1 MKRIDYFFTLIA
13 TLLLLASCGSSGDE
27 PSPSTKPK
35 VALRMLV
42 QAPKAPSSRIAD
54 PGTSTGEADLWD
66 TFLLAFVYKSGESG
80 ANTVIVDRITRAQFD
95 QLERYND
102 NDNVR
107 YYTIQLMPGVVY
119 CYGIAYSSD
128 ATDYDI
134 YRRLQQCTSKE
145 AVDNLLIS
153 NSYAAGSA
161 DATSKFL
168 SVATGYYRDLKDKTS
183 QGTIDITNAAAS
195 AESPYNV
202 PVLRLVRL
210 ACKIDVQWDAASA
223 FTGSQLRAY
232 VTGFK
237 YTSNPSV
244 TGAGS
249 GRLFPELATS
259 TEAVGGST
267 AFLNTSEISQRNG
280 RAYHYVFP
288 ETQKAVG
295 TKPKLTFDVN
305 GVDADGTTKQSVVTV
320 NFSSQPQAATWY
332 KINATV
338 SGISAN
344 KEFTWNITQTQGT
357 N

>member
-1 MKRIDYFFTLIA
+1 MKRIDYIFTLIA
-13 TLLLLASCGSSGDE
+13 TLLLLASCGSSSDE

-35 VALRMLV
+35 VVLRMLV

-66 TFLLAFVYKSGESG
+66 TFLLAFVYKSDEAG
-80 ANTVIVDRITRAQFD
+80 ANTVIVDRITRTQFN

-153 NSYAAGSA
+153 NSYAEGSA

-168 SVATGYYRDLKDKTS
+168 SVATGYYRDLKDKTR

-195 AESPYNV
+195 AEPPYNV

-288 ETQKAVG
+288 ESQKAVG
-295 TKPKLTFDVN
+295 TKPKLTFDVK
-305 GVDADGTTKQSVVTV
+305 GVDADGTTKQSAVTV

-338 SGISAN
+338 SGISAD
-344 KEFTWNITQTQGT
+344 KQFTWNITQTQGT

>member
-66 TFLLAFVYKSGESG
+66 TFLLAFVYKSDEAG
-80 ANTVIVDRITRAQFD
+80 ANTVIVDRITRTQFN

-168 SVATGYYRDLKDKTS
+168 SVATGYYHDLKDKTR

-288 ETQKAVG
+288 ESQKAVD
-295 TKPKLTFDVN
+295 TKPKLTFDVK
-305 GVDADGTTKQSVVTV
+305 GVDAYGTTKQSVVTV

-344 KEFTWNITQTQGT
+344 KEFTWDITQTQGT

>member
-13 TLLLLASCGSSGDE
+13 TLLLLASCSSSGDE

-54 PGTSTGEADLWD
+54 PGTSTGEADNWD
-66 TFLLAFVYKSGESG
+66 TFLLAFVYKSGEAG
-80 ANTVIVDRITRAQFD
+80 ANTVIVDRLTRAQFD

-119 CYGIAYSSD
+119 CYGIAYSSQ
-128 ATDYDI
+128 ATNNDI
-134 YRRLQQCTSKE
+134 YQRLQQCTSKQ

-168 SVATGYYRDLKDKTS
+168 SVATGYYRDLKDKTR

-195 AESPYNV
+195 AELPYNV

-232 VTGFK
+232 VTGFN
-237 YTSNPSV
+237 YTSNPKVS
-244 TGAGS
+244 GLGY

-259 TEAVGGST
+259 TEAVGGSV

-288 ETQKAVG
+288 ESQKAVG
-295 TKPKLTFDVN
+295 TKPKITFNVK
-305 GVDADGTTKQSVVTV
+305 GVDAANAQKQSVVTV
-320 NFSSQPQAATWY
+320 NFKSQPQAAAWY

-338 SGISAN
+338 SGISAD
-344 KEFTWNITQTQGT
+344 KEFTWDITQTQGT

>member
-1 MKRIDYFFTLIA
+1 MKRINYIFTLIA
-13 TLLLLASCGSSGDE
+13 TLLLLASCGSSSDE
-27 PSPSTKPK
+27 PSPSAKPK

-54 PGTSTGEADLWD
+54 PGTSTGEADNWD
-66 TFLLAFVYKSGESG
+66 TFLLAFVYKSGEAG
-80 ANTVIVDRITRAQFD
+80 ANTVIVDRITRDRFN

-107 YYTIQLMPGVVY
+107 YYTLQLMPGVVY
-119 CYGIAYSSD
+119 CYGIAYSSE
-128 ATDYDI
+128 ATNNDI
-134 YRRLQQCTSKE
+134 CQSLQQCKSKE
-145 AVDNLLIS
+145 DVDNLLIS
-153 NSYAAGSA
+153 NSYASGST

-168 SVATGYYRDLKDKTS
+168 SVATGYYRNPDDKTQ
-183 QGTIDITNAAAS
+183 QGTIDITKPSAS

-237 YTSNPSV
+237 YTSNPTV
-244 TGAGS
+244 KGAGY
-249 GRLFPELATS
+249 GCLFPELATS

-288 ETQKAVG
+288 ESQKAVG
-295 TKPKLTFDVN
+295 TKPKITFDVK
-305 GVDADGTTKQSVVTV
+305 GVDADGTARQSAVTV
-320 NFSSQPQAATWY
+320 NFNSQPQAAAWY

-338 SGISAN
+338 SGISDD
-344 KEFTWNITQTQGT
+344 KEFTWDITQTQGT

>member
-13 TLLLLASCGSSGDE
+13 TLILLASCGSISDE

-35 VALRMLV
+35 VVLRMLV

-66 TFLLAFVYKSGESG
+66 TFLLAFVYKSGEAG
-80 ANTVIVDRITRAQFD
+80 ANTVIVDRITRTQFN

-134 YRRLQQCTSKE
+134 YRGLQQCTSKE

-168 SVATGYYRDLKDKTS
+168 SVATGYYRDLKDKTR

-195 AESPYNV
+195 AEPPYNV

-288 ETQKAVG
+288 ESQKAVG

>member
-1 MKRIDYFFTLIA
+1 MKRIDYIFTLIA
-13 TLLLLASCGSSGDE
+13 TLILLASCGSSGDE

-66 TFLLAFVYKSGESG
+66 TFLLAFVYKSGEAG
-80 ANTVIVDRITRAQFD
+80 ANTVIIDRITRTQFN

-134 YRRLQQCTSKE
+134 YRGLQQCKSKE

-161 DATSKFL
+161 DATSKFI
-168 SVATGYYRDLKDKTS
+168 SVATGYYHDLKDKTR

-288 ETQKAVG
+288 ESQKAVG

-344 KEFTWNITQTQGT
+344 KEFTWDITQTQGT

>member
-66 TFLLAFVYKSGESG
+66 TFLLAFVYKSDEAG
-80 ANTVIVDRITRAQFD
+80 ANTVIVDRITRTQFN

-134 YRRLQQCTSKE
+134 YRGLQQCTSKE

-168 SVATGYYRDLKDKTS
+168 SVATGYYRDLKDKTR

-249 GRLFPELATS
+249 GCLFPELATS
-259 TEAVGGST
+259 TKAVGGST

-288 ETQKAVG
+288 ESQKAVG

>member
-13 TLLLLASCGSSGDE
+13 TLLLLASCGSSSDE

-66 TFLLAFVYKSGESG
+66 TFLLAFVYKSGEGG

-128 ATDYDI
+128 ATNNDI
-134 YRRLQQCTSKE
+134 YQRLQQCKSKE
-145 AVDNLLIS
+145 EVDNLLIS
-153 NSYAAGSA
+153 NSYAVGSV

-168 SVATGYYRDLKDKTS
+168 SVATGYYRDLSDKTR

-237 YTSNPSV
+237 YTSNPLV
-244 TGAGS
+244 TGVGY

-267 AFLNTSEISQRNG
+267 EFLNTSEISQRNG

-288 ETQKAVG
+288 ESQKAVG
-295 TKPKLTFDVN
+295 TKPKLTFDVK

-338 SGISAN
+338 SGISAD
-344 KEFTWNITQTQGT
+344 KQFTWDITQTQGT

>member
-13 TLLLLASCGSSGDE
+13 TLILLASCGSSGDE

-66 TFLLAFVYKSGESG
+66 TFLLAFVYKSGEAG
-80 ANTVIVDRITRAQFD
+80 ANTVIVDRITRTQFN

-153 NSYAAGSA
+153 NSYAEGSA

-168 SVATGYYRDLKDKTS
+168 SVATGYYRDLEDKTR

-195 AESPYNV
+195 AEPPYNV

-288 ETQKAVG
+288 ESQKAVG

-305 GVDADGTTKQSVVTV
+305 GVDAYGNEKTSAVTV

-338 SGISAN
+338 SGISAD
-344 KEFTWNITQTQGT
+344 KQFTWDITQTQGT

>member
-13 TLLLLASCGSSGDE
+13 TLLLLASCGSSSDE

-80 ANTVIVDRITRAQFD
+80 ANTVIVDRITRTQFN

-168 SVATGYYRDLKDKTS
+168 SVATGYYHDLKDKTR

-195 AESPYNV
+195 AEPPYNV

-244 TGAGS
+244 TGAGY

-288 ETQKAVG
+288 ESQKAVG

-305 GVDADGTTKQSVVTV
+305 GVYVDGTTKQSVVTV

>member
-1 MKRIDYFFTLIA
+1 MKRIDYIFTLIA

-27 PSPSTKPK
+27 PSHSTKPK

-54 PGTSTGEADLWD
+54 PGTSTGEADNWD
-66 TFLLAFVYKSGESG
+66 TFLLAFVYKSGEAG

-102 NDNVR
+102 SDNVR
-107 YYTIQLMPGVVY
+107 YYTIQLMSGVVY
-119 CYGIAYSSD
+119 CYGIAYSSE
-128 ATDYDI
+128 ATNNDI
-134 YRRLQQCTSKE
+134 YQRLQQCTSKE

-168 SVATGYYRDLKDKTS
+168 SVATGYYRDLKDKTR

-195 AESPYNV
+195 AEPPYNV

-237 YTSNPSV
+237 YTSNPLV

-259 TEAVGGST
+259 TESVGGST

-288 ETQKAVG
+288 ESQKAVG
-295 TKPKLTFDVN
+295 TKPKLTFDVK
-305 GVDADGTTKQSVVTV
+305 GVDADGTTKQSAVTV

>member
-13 TLLLLASCGSSGDE
+13 TLILLASCGSSSDE

-35 VALRMLV
+35 VVLRMLV

-80 ANTVIVDRITRAQFD
+80 ANTVIVDRITRTQFN

-134 YRRLQQCTSKE
+134 YRGLQQCTSKE

-168 SVATGYYRDLKDKTS
+168 SVATGYYRDLKDKTR

-244 TGAGS
+244 TGAGY

-288 ETQKAVG
+288 ESQKAVG

-305 GVDADGTTKQSVVTV
+305 GVYVDGTTKQSVVTV

-344 KEFTWNITQTQGT
+344 KEFTWDITQTQGT

>member
-13 TLLLLASCGSSGDE
+13 TLILLASCGSSSDE

-35 VALRMLV
+35 VVLRMLV

-80 ANTVIVDRITRAQFD
+80 ANTVIVDRITRTQFN

-168 SVATGYYRDLKDKTS
+168 SVATGYYHDLKDKTR

-195 AESPYNV
+195 AEPPYNV

-267 AFLNTSEISQRNG
+267 EFLNTSEISQRNG

-288 ETQKAVG
+288 ESQKAVG

-305 GVDADGTTKQSVVTV
+305 GVDADGTTKQSAVTV

>member
-1 MKRIDYFFTLIA
+1 MKRINYIFTLIA
-13 TLLLLASCGSSGDE
+13 SLLLLASCGSSSDE

-66 TFLLAFVYKSGESG
+66 TFLLAFVYKSGEAG
-80 ANTVIVDRITRAQFD
+80 ANTVIVDRITRTQFD

-102 NDNVR
+102 SDNVR

-119 CYGIAYSSD
+119 CYGIAYSSQ
-128 ATDYDI
+128 ATNNDI
-134 YRRLQQCTSKE
+134 YQRLQQCKSKE
-145 AVDNLLIS
+145 EVDNLLIS
-153 NSYAAGSA
+153 NSYASTST

-168 SVATGYYRDLKDKTS
+168 SVATGYYRDLNDKTR

-195 AESPYNV
+195 AESHYNV

-210 ACKIDVQWDAASA
+210 ACKIDVQWDAATA

-244 TGAGS
+244 TGAGH

-259 TEAVGGST
+259 AEAVGGST

-288 ETQKAVG
+288 ESQKAVG
-295 TKPKLTFDVN
+295 TKPKITFDVK
-305 GVDADGTTKQSVVTV
+305 GVDAANAEKQSVVTV
-320 NFSSQPQAATWY
+320 NFKSQPQAAAWY

-344 KEFTWNITQTQGT
+344 KEFTWDITQTQGT

>member
-168 SVATGYYRDLKDKTS
+168 SVATGYYHDLKDKTR

-288 ETQKAVG
+288 ESQKAVV

-305 GVDADGTTKQSVVTV
+305 GVDAYGTTKQSAVTV

>member
-13 TLLLLASCGSSGDE
+13 TLLLLASCGISGDE
-27 PSPSTKPK
+27 PSPSAKPK

-66 TFLLAFVYKSGESG
+66 TFLLAFVYKSGEAG

-95 QLERYND
+95 QLERYYD

-119 CYGIAYSSD
+119 CYGIAYSSQ
-128 ATDYDI
+128 ATNNDI
-134 YRRLQQCTSKE
+134 YERLQQCTSKE
-145 AVDNLLIS
+145 AVDNLLIT
-153 NSYAAGSA
+153 NSYAVGSA

-168 SVATGYYRDLKDKTS
+168 SVATGYYRDLKDKTR

-195 AESPYNV
+195 AEPPYNV

-244 TGAGS
+244 TGAGY

-259 TEAVGGST
+259 TVAVGGST

-288 ETQKAVG
+288 ESQKAVG
-295 TKPKLTFDVN
+295 TKPKLTFDVK
-305 GVDADGTTKQSVVTV
+305 GVDADGTTKQSAVTV
-320 NFSSQPQAATWY
+320 NFNSQPQAATWY

-338 SGISAN
+338 SGISAD
-344 KEFTWNITQTQGT
+344 KQFTWDITQTQGT

>member
-1 MKRIDYFFTLIA
+1 MKRINYIFTLIA
-13 TLLLLASCGSSGDE
+13 TLLLLASCGSSSDE

-54 PGTSTGEADLWD
+54 PGTSTGEADNWD
-66 TFLLAFVYKSGESG
+66 TFLLAFVYKSDEGG
-80 ANTVIVDRITRAQFD
+80 TNNVVVDRITRDRFN

-102 NDNVR
+102 SDNVR
-107 YYTIQLMPGVVY
+107 YYTLQLMPGVVY

-128 ATDYDI
+128 ANNNDI
-134 YRRLQQCTSKE
+134 YERLQQCKSK
-145 AVDNLLIS
+145 ADVDNLLIS
-153 NSYAAGSA
+153 NSYASGST

-168 SVATGYYRDLKDKTS
+168 SVATGYYRNHADKTK
-183 QGTIDITNAAAS
+183 QGTIDITNPAAS

-237 YTSNPSV
+237 YTSNPKVS
-244 TGAGS
+244 GAGS
-249 GRLFPELATS
+249 GRLFPELSTS
-259 TEAVGGST
+259 TDAVGGST
-267 AFLNTSEISQRNG
+267 TFLNTSEISQRNG

-288 ETQKAVG
+288 ESQKAVG
-295 TKPKLTFDVN
+295 TKPKITFDVK
-305 GVDADGTTKQSVVTV
+305 GVDAANAEKQSVVTV
-320 NFSSQPQAATWY
+320 NFKSQPQAAAWY

-338 SGISAN
+338 SGISDD
-344 KEFTWNITQTQGT
+344 KEFTWDITQTQGT

>member
-1 MKRIDYFFTLIA
+1 MKRIDYIFTLIA

-35 VALRMLV
+35 VVLRMLV

-66 TFLLAFVYKSGESG
+66 TFLLAFVYKSGEAG

-168 SVATGYYRDLKDKTS
+168 SVATGYYHDLKDKTR

-195 AESPYNV
+195 AEPPYNV

-288 ETQKAVG
+288 ESQKAVG

-305 GVDADGTTKQSVVTV
+305 GVDAYGTTKQSAVTV

>member
-66 TFLLAFVYKSGESG
+66 TFLLAFVYKSGEAG
-80 ANTVIVDRITRAQFD
+80 ANTVIVDRITRTQFN

-168 SVATGYYRDLKDKTS
+168 SVATGYYRDLKDKTR

-195 AESPYNV
+195 AEPPYNV

-288 ETQKAVG
+288 ESQKAVG

-305 GVDADGTTKQSVVTV
+305 GVYVDGTTKQSVVTV

>member
-66 TFLLAFVYKSGESG
+66 TFLLAFVYKSGEAG

-168 SVATGYYRDLKDKTS
+168 SVATGYYHDLKDKTR

-195 AESPYNV
+195 AEPPYNV

-288 ETQKAVG
+288 ESQKAVG

-344 KEFTWNITQTQGT
+344 KEFTWDITQTQGT

>member
-1 MKRIDYFFTLIA
+1 MKRINYIFTLIA
-13 TLLLLASCGSSGDE
+13 TLLLLASCGSSSDE

-54 PGTSTGEADLWD
+54 PGTSTGEADNWD
-66 TFLLAFVYKSGESG
+66 TFLLAFVYKNDEAG
-80 ANTVIVDRITRAQFD
+80 ANTVIVDRITRDRFN

-107 YYTIQLMPGVVY
+107 YYTLQLMPGEVY
-119 CYGIAYSSD
+119 CYGIVYSSD
-128 ATDYDI
+128 ATDNDI
-134 YRRLQQCTSKE
+134 YERLQQCTSK
-145 AVDNLLIS
+145 ADVDNLLIS
-153 NSYAAGSA
+153 NSYASGST

-168 SVATGYYRDLKDKTS
+168 SVATGYYRNPDDKTQ
-183 QGTIDITNAAAS
+183 QGTIDITNPAAS

-232 VTGFK
+232 VTGFQ

-244 TGAGS
+244 TDAGS

-267 AFLNTSEISQRNG
+267 TFLNTSEISQRNG

-288 ETQKAVG
+288 ESQKAVG
-295 TKPKLTFDVN
+295 TKPKITFDVK
-305 GVDADGTTKQSVVTV
+305 GVDADHAEKQSVVTV
-320 NFSSQPQAATWY
+320 NFKSQPQAAAWY

-344 KEFTWNITQTQGT
+344 KEFTWDITQTQGT

>member
-13 TLLLLASCGSSGDE
+13 TLILLASCGSSSDE

-35 VALRMLV
+35 VVLRMLV

-66 TFLLAFVYKSGESG
+66 TFLLAFVYKSGEAG
-80 ANTVIVDRITRAQFD
+80 ANTVIVDRITRTQFN

-168 SVATGYYRDLKDKTS
+168 SVATGYYHDLKDKTR

-195 AESPYNV
+195 AEPPYNV

-288 ETQKAVG
+288 ESQKAVG

-305 GVDADGTTKQSVVTV
+305 GVDADGTTKQSAVTV

>member
-13 TLLLLASCGSSGDE
+13 TLLLLASCSSSGDE

-66 TFLLAFVYKSGESG
+66 TFLLAFVYKSGEAG

-95 QLERYND
+95 QLERY

-119 CYGIAYSSD
+119 CYGIAYSSE
-128 ATDYDI
+128 ATNNDI
-134 YRRLQQCTSKE
+134 YQRLQQCKSKE

-168 SVATGYYRDLKDKTS
+168 SVATGYYRDLSDKTR

-244 TGAGS
+244 TGAGY

-288 ETQKAVG
+288 ESQKAVG

-305 GVDADGTTKQSVVTV
+305 GVDADGKEKTSAVTV
-320 NFSSQPQAATWY
+320 NFNSQPQAATWY

-344 KEFTWNITQTQGT
+344 KEFTWDITQTQGT

>member
-1 MKRIDYFFTLIA
+1 MKRINYIFTLIA
-13 TLLLLASCGSSGDE
+13 ALLLLASCGSSNDE
-27 PSPSTKPK
+27 PSPSAQTK

-54 PGTSTGEADLWD
+54 PGTSTGEADNWD
-66 TFLLAFVYKSGESG
+66 TFLLAFVYKSGEAG
-80 ANTVIVDRITRAQFD
+80 ANTVIVDRITRDRFN

-102 NDNVR
+102 SDNVR

-128 ATDYDI
+128 ATNNDI
-134 YRRLQQCTSKE
+134 YQRLQQCKSKE

-153 NSYAAGSA
+153 NSYASGST

-168 SVATGYYRDLKDKTS
+168 SVATGYYRNPLDKTQ
-183 QGTIDITNAAAS
+183 QGTIDITKPSAS
-195 AESPYNV
+195 PESPYNV

-244 TGAGS
+244 TGVGY

-288 ETQKAVG
+288 ESQKAVG
-295 TKPKLTFDVN
+295 TKPKITFDVK
-305 GVDADGTTKQSVVTV
+305 GVDAANAEKQSVVTV
-320 NFSSQPQAATWY
+320 NFKSQPQAAAWY

-338 SGISAN
+338 SGISAD
-344 KEFTWNITQTQGT
+344 KQFTWDITQTQGT

>member
-1 MKRIDYFFTLIA
+1 MKRIDYIFTLIA

-66 TFLLAFVYKSGESG
+66 TFLLAFVYKSGEAG

-128 ATDYDI
+128 ATNNDI

-161 DATSKFL
+161 DATYKFL
-168 SVATGYYRDLKDKTS
+168 SVATGYYRDLNDKTR

-288 ETQKAVG
+288 ESQKAVG

-332 KINATV
+332 KINVTV
-338 SGISAN
+338 SGISAD
-344 KEFTWNITQTQGT
+344 KQFTWNITQTQGT

>member
-66 TFLLAFVYKSGESG
+66 TFLLAFVYKSGEAG

-102 NDNVR
+102 SDNVR
-107 YYTIQLMPGVVY
+107 YYTIQLMSGVVY
-119 CYGIAYSSD
+119 CYGIAYSSE
-128 ATDYDI
+128 ATNNDI
-134 YRRLQQCTSKE
+134 YQRLQQCTSKE
-145 AVDNLLIS
+145 EVDNLLIS
-153 NSYAAGSA
+153 NSYAEGSA

-168 SVATGYYRDLKDKTS
+168 SVATGYYRDLNDKTR

-288 ETQKAVG
+288 ESQKAVG
-295 TKPKLTFDVN
+295 TKPKLTFDVK
-305 GVDADGTTKQSVVTV
+305 GVDADGTTKQSAVTV

-338 SGISAN
+338 SGISAD
-344 KEFTWNITQTQGT
+344 KQFTWNITQTQGT

>member
-168 SVATGYYRDLKDKTS
+168 SVATGYYHDLKDKTR

>member
-66 TFLLAFVYKSGESG
+66 TFLLAFVYKNGESG

-168 SVATGYYRDLKDKTS
+168 SVATGYYRDLKDKTR

-195 AESPYNV
+195 AEPPYNV

-244 TGAGS
+244 TGAGY

-288 ETQKAVG
+288 ESQKAVG

-305 GVDADGTTKQSVVTV
+305 GVDADGTKQSVVTV

-344 KEFTWNITQTQGT
+344 KEFTWDITQTQGT

>member
-1 MKRIDYFFTLIA
+1 MKRINYIFTLIA
-13 TLLLLASCGSSGDE
+13 SLLLLASCGSSGDE

-35 VALRMLV
+35 VTLRMLV

-54 PGTSTGEADLWD
+54 PGTSTGEADNWD
-66 TFLLAFVYKSGESG
+66 TFLLAFVYQSGEAG
-80 ANTVIVDRITRAQFD
+80 ANTVIVDRITRDRFN

-102 NDNVR
+102 SDNVR
-107 YYTIQLMPGVVY
+107 YYTLQLMPGVVY

-128 ATDYDI
+128 ATNNDI
-134 YRRLQQCTSKE
+134 YQRLQQCKSKE

-153 NSYAAGSA
+153 NSYASTSA

-168 SVATGYYRDLKDKTS
+168 SVATGYYRNPLDKTQ
-183 QGTIDITNAAAS
+183 QGTIDITNPAAS
-195 AESPYNV
+195 VESPYNV

-244 TGAGS
+244 TGAGY
-249 GRLFPELATS
+249 GCLFPELATS
-259 TEAVGGST
+259 TEAVGGSA

-288 ETQKAVG
+288 ESQKAVG

-305 GVDADGTTKQSVVTV
+305 GIDADGTTKQSVVTV

-344 KEFTWNITQTQGT
+344 KEFTWDITQTQGT

>member
-1 MKRIDYFFTLIA
+1 MKRIDYIFTLIA
-13 TLLLLASCGSSGDE
+13 TLLLLASCGSSSDE

-66 TFLLAFVYKSGESG
+66 TFLLAFVYKSGEAG
-80 ANTVIVDRITRAQFD
+80 ANTVIVDRITRTQFN

-145 AVDNLLIS
+145 TVDNLLIS

-168 SVATGYYRDLKDKTS
+168 SVATGYYRDLKDKTL

-195 AESPYNV
+195 AEPPYNV

-288 ETQKAVG
+288 ESQKAVG

-305 GVDADGTTKQSVVTV
+305 GVDADGTTKQSAVTV

>member
-13 TLLLLASCGSSGDE
+13 TLLLLASCGSSSDE

-66 TFLLAFVYKSGESG
+66 TFLLAFVYKSSESC

-102 NDNVR
+102 SDNVR

-119 CYGIAYSSD
+119 CYGIAYCSD

-134 YRRLQQCTSKE
+134 YRGLQQCTSKE

-168 SVATGYYRDLKDKTS
+168 SVATGYYRDLKDKTR

-244 TGAGS
+244 TGAGY

-288 ETQKAVG
+288 ESQKAVG
-295 TKPKLTFDVN
+295 TKPKLTFDVK
-305 GVDADGTTKQSVVTV
+305 GVDAYVTTKQSAVTV

-344 KEFTWNITQTQGT
+344 KEFTWDITQTQGT

>member
-66 TFLLAFVYKSGESG
+66 TFLLAFVYKSDEAG
-80 ANTVIVDRITRAQFD
+80 ANTVIVDRITRTQFN

-128 ATDYDI
+128 ATNNDI

-153 NSYAAGSA
+153 NSYAEGSA

-168 SVATGYYRDLKDKTS
+168 SVATGYYRDLNDKTR

-288 ETQKAVG
+288 ESQKAVD
-295 TKPKLTFDVN
+295 TKPKLTFDVK
-305 GVDADGTTKQSVVTV
+305 GVDADGTTKQSAVTV

-338 SGISAN
+338 SGISAD
-344 KEFTWNITQTQGT
+344 KQFTWNITQTQGT

>member
-1 MKRIDYFFTLIA
+1 MKRINYIFTLIA
-13 TLLLLASCGSSGDE
+13 TLLLLASCGSSSDE
-27 PSPSTKPK
+27 PSPTTKPK

-54 PGTSTGEADLWD
+54 PGTSTGEADNWD
-66 TFLLAFVYKSGESG
+66 TFLLAFVYKRGEAG
-80 ANTVIVDRITRAQFD
+80 ANTVIVDRITRDRFN

-102 NDNVR
+102 SDNVR
-107 YYTIQLMPGVVY
+107 YYTLQLMPGVVY

-128 ATDYDI
+128 ANNNDI
-134 YRRLQQCTSKE
+134 YERLQQCKSKE

-153 NSYAAGSA
+153 NSYASGST

-168 SVATGYYRDLKDKTS
+168 SVATGYYRSLTDNTQ
-183 QGTIDITNAAAS
+183 QGTIDITNPAAS
-195 AESPYNV
+195 AEPSYNV

-244 TGAGS
+244 TGLGS

-288 ETQKAVG
+288 ESQKAVG
-295 TKPKLTFDVN
+295 TKPKITFDVK
-305 GVDADGTTKQSVVTV
+305 GVDADHAAKQSVVTV
-320 NFSSQPQAATWY
+320 NFNSQPQAAAWY

-344 KEFTWNITQTQGT
+344 KEFTWDITQTQGT

>member
-1 MKRIDYFFTLIA
+1 MKRINYIFTLIA
-13 TLLLLASCGSSGDE
+13 TLLLLASCGSSSDE

-54 PGTSTGEADLWD
+54 PGTSTGEADNWD
-66 TFLLAFVYKSGESG
+66 TFLLAFVYKSGEAG
-80 ANTVIVDRITRAQFD
+80 ANTVIVDRITRDRFN

-102 NDNVR
+102 SDNVR
-107 YYTIQLMPGVVY
+107 YYTLQLMPGVVY

-128 ATDYDI
+128 ATNNDI
-134 YRRLQQCTSKE
+134 YERLQQCKSKVD
-145 AVDNLLIS
+145 VDNLLIS
-153 NSYAAGSA
+153 NSYASGSA

-168 SVATGYYRDLKDKTS
+168 SVATGYYRNPDNKTQ
-183 QGTIDITNAAAS
+183 QGTIDITNPSAS

-244 TGAGS
+244 TDAGS

-267 AFLNTSEISQRNG
+267 TFLNTSEISQRNG

-288 ETQKAVG
+288 ESQKAVG
-295 TKPKLTFDVN
+295 TKPKITFDVK
-305 GVDADGTTKQSVVTV
+305 GVDAANAAKQSVVTV
-320 NFSSQPQAATWY
+320 NFKSQPQAAAWY

-338 SGISAN
+338 SGISAD
-344 KEFTWNITQTQGT
+344 KEFTWDITQTQGT

>member
-1 MKRIDYFFTLIA
+1 MKRIDYIFTLIA

-66 TFLLAFVYKSGESG
+66 TFLLAFVYKSGEAG

-134 YRRLQQCTSKE
+134 YRGLQQCKSKE

-153 NSYAAGSA
+153 NSYAEGSA

-168 SVATGYYRDLKDKTS
+168 SVATGYYHDLKDKTR

-288 ETQKAVG
+288 ESQKAVG

-305 GVDADGTTKQSVVTV
+305 GVDAYGTMKQSVVTV

-344 KEFTWNITQTQGT
+344 KEFTWDITQTQGT

>member
-1 MKRIDYFFTLIA
+1 MKRIDYIFTLIA
-13 TLLLLASCGSSGDE
+13 TLLLLASCGSSSDE

-66 TFLLAFVYKSGESG
+66 TFLLAFVYKSGEAG
-80 ANTVIVDRITRAQFD
+80 ANTVIVDRITRTQFN

-128 ATDYDI
+128 ANDYDI

-168 SVATGYYRDLKDKTS
+168 SVATGYYHDLKDKTR

-195 AESPYNV
+195 AEPPYNV

-288 ETQKAVG
+288 ESQKAVG

-305 GVDADGTTKQSVVTV
+305 GVYTDGTTKQSAVTV